1 MLLWASFKALPG
13 WKKVLLVLS
22 SLFIW
27 PWMLFIAIITG
38 ISMLPFLW
46 FGRWEGDL
54 GRRPLIHATSDA
66 LKRARARTER
76 YYEAH
81 RAAHAAP

>member
-1 MLLWASFKALPG
+1 MLLWASFRALPT

-22 SLFIW
+22 TLFIW
-27 PWMLFIAIITG
+27 PWMLFIAVITG
-38 ISMLPFLW
+38 ISMLPFLL

-54 GRRPLIHATSDA
+54 GRRPLIHETAAA

-76 YYEAH
+76 YY
-81 RAAHAAP
+81 AAHPAHVS